1 MAAAEEALRLAGHA
15 VTDQEYLTARD
26 ESPAAYCIAAVG
38 RADVYVGIIGFRYGS
53 PVRDRPQL
61 SYTELEFEAA
71 TERGIPRLV
80 FLLDEDQCRGLPPSA
95 VIDRVHGLRQDG
107 FRQRLLDADVT
118 VVAVKDAGDLT
129 AKLLLA
135 LKELPALRPRPAPV
149 RVGVVP
155 PEADCY
161 QPRIVTERLSA
172 VTAGGAT
179 AVLCQVLSGLGGVGK
194 TQLAAALARR
204 LWAAGELDLMVWVPA
219 AGRNAIVAGYA
230 QADAALTGM
239 QDPDAERAAS
249 RLLAGLAGNERR
261 WMIVLDDVT
270 DPGDLR
276 GLWPP
281 NVAGGRTIV
290 TTRRRDAALTGSGRV
305 MVDVDLFTPAEAEAY
320 LGAKLAARPHLA
332 TGAAELAESL
342 DYLPLALAQAAAY
355 LIAATSHAPN
365 TWIG

>member
-1 MAAAEEALRLAGHA
+1 MGEDEARPLLVFLSHTSELRRFPEEHSFVAAAEEALRLAGHA

-135 LKELPALRPRPAPV
+135 LKELPALRPRPEGWQFLQCEQQLGGQIAGVLDGHNGHISIQQPLSEPVLPEAVHAIDDRAGRKPATLILVQQEDQSRDAPLGRRLELQL
-149 RVGVVP
+149 RVGELRPVAHRGAVAK
-155 PEADCY
+155 AD
-161 QPRIVTERLSA
+161 
-172 VTAGGAT
+172 
-179 AVLCQVLSGLGGVGK
+179 
-194 TQLAAALARR
+194 
-204 LWAAGELDLMVWVPA
+204 
-219 AGRNAIVAGYA
+219 
-230 QADAALTGM
+230 
-239 QDPDAERAAS
+239 DPD
-249 RLLAGLAGNERR
+249 
-261 WMIVLDDVT
+261 V
-270 DPGDLR
+270 
-276 GLWPP
+276 
-281 NVAGGRTIV
+281 
-290 TTRRRDAALTGSGRV
+290 DA
-305 MVDVDLFTPAEAEAY
+305 
-320 LGAKLAARPHLA
+320 
-332 TGAAELAESL
+332 
-342 DYLPLALAQAAAY
+342 
-355 LIAATSHAPN
+355 
-365 TWIG
+365 